1 MVQGT
6 LPQIKKIPEHLDLK
20 DPLVQFAIQRIGHKI
35 QVGEKI
41 EIPEDI
47 RPIVNLKHNLRLSKY
62 ETKQRLIWITGQ
74 IVWG

>member
-6 LPQIKKIPEHLDLK
+6 LPAIKKIPETMNLK
-20 DPLVQFAIQRIGHKI
+20 DPLVQFAIQKVGHKI

-41 EIPEDI
+41 EIPEDV
-47 RPIVNLKHNLRLSKY
+47 RPIVNPKNNLRLSKY
-62 ETKQRLIWITGQ
+62 ETKQRLIWITSQ